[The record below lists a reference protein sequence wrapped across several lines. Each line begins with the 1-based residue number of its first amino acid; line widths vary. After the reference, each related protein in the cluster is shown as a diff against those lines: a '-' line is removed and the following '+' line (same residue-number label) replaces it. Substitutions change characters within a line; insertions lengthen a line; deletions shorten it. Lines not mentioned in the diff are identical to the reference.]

1 MTAITCNKQ
10 DRKRTYLVTTQHR
23 GVGTFAQ
30 DKVKENE
37 AWEKAPATILQCLS
51 ITQRCYITGLNKKK
65 QPAFLVA
72 SSVATSFCAQA
83 IRMYNLKY
91 LIGN

>member
-51 ITQRCYITGLNKKK
+51 ITQRCYITGLNKKNNQRFLLRVALQLLFVRK
-65 QPAFLVA
+65 Q
-72 SSVATSFCAQA
+72 SECT
-83 IRMYNLKY
+83 I
-91 LIGN
+91 